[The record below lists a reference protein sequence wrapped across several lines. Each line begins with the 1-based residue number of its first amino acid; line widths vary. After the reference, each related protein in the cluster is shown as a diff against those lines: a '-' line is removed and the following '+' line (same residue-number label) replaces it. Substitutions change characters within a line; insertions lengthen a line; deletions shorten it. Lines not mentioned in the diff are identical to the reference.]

1 MWKNRKARAS
11 IDEVTPSGKLVDYVD
26 QRAGDDGVEPP
37 PAA

>member
-1 MWKNRKARAS
+1 MWKNRKTRAS
-11 IDEVTPSGKLVDYVD
+11 IDEVTPSGKLVDDVN